1 MYEYFTLDNGIRII
15 FRRNNSIVTHAG
27 VYINVGSRNEQG
39 SEEGIAHFIEHSI
52 FKGTEH
58 RHSHHIR
65 NRIDGVGGELDAFT
79 TKEETCVYASALSEH
94 LERCLE
100 LFADILFHSTFPLNE
115 IEKEK
120 DVVIEEINL
129 YRDTPAELI
138 YDDFEERY
146 FGNHPLGH
154 NILGSKKNVRR
165 FTPEILKRFM
175 QRHYTPDRM
184 VISVVGNVEFKKLV
198 HLCQKHFSDPQTIEV
213 KKTHIPDSQ
222 FSILNSQFPKFNTSV
237 HKHTHQVHLLAGCP
251 APTLYDRDKTVFT
264 LLNNIIGGPAMNSR
278 LNVAVR
284 EREGFCY
291 TIESQYIPFTDAG
304 LFYIYAGI
312 DSNASDRSTELI
324 LSELRRLRDIPLT
337 PRQLRAAQEQLI
349 GQMAINNDSGLNEMQ
364 SIGKACLNF
373 EHVDTLDEMNRDIL
387 ALTPADLQEAARRY
401 LHSDNLSFL
410 YYV

>member
-165 FTPEILKRFM
+165 FTPEILKQFM
-175 QRHYTPDRM
+175 QCHYTPDRM
-184 VISVVGNVEFKKLV
+184 VISVVGNVEFKRLI
-198 HLCQKHFSDPQTIEV
+198 HLCQKHFSDQTSASAVEPQNN
-213 KKTHIPDSQ
+213 THPLPTFQ
-222 FSILNSQFPKFNTSV
+222 PLNTFSTTV

-251 APTLYDRDKTVFT
+251 APTLFDSDKTVFT

-278 LNVAVR
+278 LNVAIR

-304 LFYIYAGI
+304 LFYIYAGV
-312 DSNASDRSTELI
+312 DSNATDRSTELI
-324 LSELRRLRDIPLT
+324 LAELRHLRDNTLSL
-337 PRQLRAAQEQLI
+337 RQLHAAQEQLI

-364 SIGKACLNF
+364 SIGKACLSF
-373 EHVDTLDEMNRDIL
+373 EHVDTLEEMNRDIL

-401 LHSDNLSFL
+401 LSEENLSLL
-410 YYV
+410 YYI